1 MASNRGAR
9 LLLVVG
15 FLAAW
20 IGYDAWLVSHVVLD
34 PNATRA
40 AAHALVE
47 TPAVRHRLAHDLTKE
62 LERQLP
68 AAAKDSHVSAAAATA
83 VRDPRVSAAF
93 ADTVSH
99 IRQAILSHGDGGT
112 ETFGVDGAALRA
124 ALHDALAPVDP
135 QLAARVE
142 RLPPLEVRLESTNLT
157 HVHDPG
163 PALGVVALLGLTAAV
178 LLVAASLL
186 LEHDRRSIALA
197 GRRTAYLAATP
208 LAAFVVL
215 PRVLS
220 LSSADAPQI
229 ASALLREYGDRA
241 LPSAIAL
248 AVVGLAVV
256 AGTVVWGRRGT
267 TRPAR
272 NPARPQPELT
282 AWPRPQV
289 ATDQTT
295 MSETTSG

>member
-34 PNATRA
+34 PNASRA
-40 AAHALVE
+40 AAHALVD

-68 AAAKDSHVSAAAATA
+68 AAAQDANVSAATAAA
-83 VRDPRVSAAF
+83 VRDPRVAAAF

-99 IRQAILSHGDGGT
+99 IRQAILSDGRST
-112 ETFGVDGAALRA
+112 ETFSIDGAALTA

-135 QLAARVE
+135 HLAARVE

-272 NPARPQPELT
+272 NPARPQPALT

>member
-20 IGYDAWLVSHVVLD
+20 IGYDAWLVAHVVLD

-47 TPAVRHRLAHDLTKE
+47 TPAVRHRLAADLTKE

-68 AAAKDSHVSAAAATA
+68 AAAKDAHVSAAATAA

-93 ADTVSH
+93 ADTVTQ
-99 IRQAILSHGDGGT
+99 IRQAVLSDGSST
-112 ETFGVDGAALRA
+112 RTFTVDGTALTA
-124 ALHDALAPVDP
+124 SLHDALAPVDP
-135 QLAARVE
+135 QLAAKVE
-142 RLPPLEVRLESTNLT
+142 TLPPLEVRLESNHVS
-157 HVHDPG
+157 HVHDPRS
-163 PALGVVALLGLTAAV
+163 ALGVVALLGITAAI
-178 LLVAASLL
+178 LLVASSLL

-208 LAAFVVL
+208 LALFVVL

-220 LSSADAPQI
+220 LSSAEAPRI
-229 ASALLREYGDRA
+229 ASALLRVYGDRA
-241 LPSAIAL
+241 LPSAVAL
-248 AVVGLAVV
+248 VIVGVAVV
-256 AGTVVWGRRGT
+256 AGTVVLRRGRT
-267 TRPAR
+267 TRRAR
-272 NPARPQPELT
+272 GSARPQPELT
-282 AWPRPQV
+282 AWPRPRV
-289 ATDQTT
+289 ATDETT
-295 MSETTSG
+295 LTETTSR

>member
-68 AAAKDSHVSAAAATA
+68 AAAKDSHVSAATATA

-99 IRQAILSHGDGGT
+99 IRQAILSDGRGT
-112 ETFGVDGAALRA
+112 KSFSVDGAALTA

-282 AWPRPQV
+282 AWPRSQV